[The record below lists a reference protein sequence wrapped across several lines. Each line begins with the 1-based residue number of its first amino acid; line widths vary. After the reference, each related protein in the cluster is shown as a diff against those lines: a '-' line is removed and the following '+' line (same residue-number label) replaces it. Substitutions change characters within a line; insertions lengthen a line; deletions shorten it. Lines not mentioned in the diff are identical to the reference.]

1 VRFRL
6 EQLFRAPVAAVA
18 RAYTEPAFY
27 ELLGQL
33 PKLGRPEVLA
43 REEDGHLVRL
53 LVRYRF
59 TGDLSPAVRKV
70 IDPARLTWVEHT
82 THDLARLEVDFRMA
96 PDHYADKLRSSGRYH
111 FEADGEQTR
120 RVAEGD
126 LNVRVP
132 IVGGAVERA
141 IISGMREHLTEEISV
156 VESFLAG
163 DG

>member
-27 ELLGQL
+27 ERLGQL
-33 PKLGRPEVLA
+33 PKLGRPEVLE
-43 REEDGHLVRL
+43 RDEDGHLVRL

-59 TGDLSPAVRKV
+59 TGDLSPAVRRV
-70 IDPARLTWVEHT
+70 IDPERLTWVEHT
-82 THDLARLEVDFRMA
+82 THDLARFEVDFRMA

-111 FEADGEQTR
+111 FEADGERTR

-132 IVGGAVERA
+132 IVSAAIERA
-141 IISGMREHLTEEISV
+141 IISGLQDHLTEEIAV
-156 VESFLAG
+156 IESFVAG